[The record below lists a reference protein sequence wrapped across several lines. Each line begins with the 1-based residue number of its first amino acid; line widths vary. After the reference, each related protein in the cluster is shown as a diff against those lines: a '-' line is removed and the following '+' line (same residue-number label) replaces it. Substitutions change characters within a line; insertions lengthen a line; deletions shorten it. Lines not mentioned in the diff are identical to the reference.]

1 MRPLFA
7 FLFLYLLFIIQ
18 AGFLP
23 QGPDLALLALIVF
36 ALHENRLLATILGFF
51 AGLLF
56 DLVTPNTFGIKM
68 LTYSTIGY
76 GVALLHNLFY
86 RSPWQP
92 VLFTF
97 IGILFKTGLESLAGT
112 RPQPLTL
119 LLAITITLILSPFA
133 EPGLARIFYKEK
145 ER

>member
-1 MRPLFA
+1 MRPFFA
-7 FLFLYLLFIIQ
+7 FLFIYLLFIIQ

-23 QGPDLALLALIVF
+23 QGPDFALLALIVF
-36 ALHENRLLATILGFF
+36 ALHENPLLATILGFF

-56 DLVTPNTFGIKM
+56 DLVSPNTFGIKM
-68 LTYSTIGY
+68 LTYSIIGY

-97 IGILFKTGLESLAGT
+97 IGILFKAGLETLAGI
-112 RPQPLTL
+112 RPQPLPL
-119 LLAITITLILSPFA
+119 LFTIALTLILSPFA
-133 EPGLARIFYKEK
+133 EPGLSRIFYKKK
-145 ER
+145 EP